1 MQSGLSEYGYENNPY
16 IYAAKQVNYA
26 NKQTQ
31 LPTNSHYT
39 NAKRIHLLTRDASHS
54 ALLARQAKDKLY
66 EVIDNKHYISTIGS
80 HAIDDVDPSDSTKI
94 AGLSTLVGSRN
105 SIAISRLMDASQN
118 LQNHIQNTKESL
130 QTAYDET
137 AMIYVNYKIEEEINS
152 VLVKTIKTLSDSL
165 DEIVKSRIAI
175 TSYKDSSGIPQIIG
189 RPSRLVSQYRE
200 SSFVDSSGIIHTV
213 GTPTA
218 TLSQY
223 SDSLNT
229 LHLPLDNAMYIAKL
243 SLMYLNQL
251 NSEISQ
257 SLPRTD
263 ASSTI
268 YNLGLSNYV
277 VTKQALAKEK
287 EVNYY
292 LSTAVLRLSVDNIEK
307 LRIAGAKIY
316 EPSVLSNTS
325 LRISDLLVRSTE
337 LADIIAT
344 SATLHGANSRA
355 VELAITDLQ
364 TSVYDSSGIDL
375 DSLTRG
381 RLQESR
387 RILTPVLN
395 EIDKVL
401 ANSSAATAIKLTLNT
416 YKTVFGILKKVE
428 EAQLESMRVADDI
441 LNILYILERA
451 VIKANSLTVN
461 SDISDINKIL
471 WDSNAAKG
479 ECEKLEYSEK
489 RLFEEFTRNANM
501 LVTPERIMSQTQSA
515 NMFGTQNLVDTARVA
530 RLSASVP
537 IRPPEAYSG
546 FKAEI
551 RATQTPAIRP
561 SLENLISRHSIK
573 QLRKDSLRT
582 VAQTQVKIAEEVQF
596 TRDISRQSLT
606 N

>member
-1 MQSGLSEYGYENNPY
+1 MQNGLSEFGYETNPY

-31 LPTNSHYT
+31 IPTNSHYT
-39 NAKRIHLLTRDASHS
+39 NAKRIHLLSRDAAHS
-54 ALLARQAKDKLY
+54 ALLTRHGRDKLY
-66 EVIDNKHYISTIGS
+66 EVIDNKIYISTVGTR
-80 HAIDDVDPSDSTKI
+80 ALDDVDPTDSTRI
-94 AGLSTLVGSRN
+94 ANISSFVGSRN
-105 SIAISRLMDASQN
+105 SVAVSRIMDASQN
-118 LQNHIQNTKESL
+118 LQTHIQNTKESL
-130 QTAYDET
+130 QSAYDET
-137 AMIYVNYKIEEEINS
+137 AMIYVNYKIEEQING
-152 VLVKTIKTLSDSL
+152 VLVKTIKSLSNSL
-165 DEIVKSRIAI
+165 NVIINSRIAI
-175 TSYKDSSGIPQIIG
+175 TSYKDSYGILQIRG
-189 RPSRLVSQYRE
+189 TPPTLVSQYRE
-200 SSFVDSSGIIHTV
+200 SSYADSSGIIHTT

-223 SDSLNT
+223 SDSSNT
-229 LHLPLDNAMYIAKL
+229 LHLPLDNAMYLAKL

-257 SLPRTD
+257 SLATTD

-268 YNLGLSNYV
+268 QSLGISNY
-277 VTKQALAKEK
+277 TTRQQAFAREK

-292 LSTAVLRLSVDNIEK
+292 LSTAVLRLSLDNIEK

-316 EPSVLSNTS
+316 EPPVLPNTP
-325 LRISDLLVRSTE
+325 LRISDLLVKSTE
-337 LADIIAT
+337 LANVIAT
-344 SATLHGANSRA
+344 DATLSGGDSRA
-355 VELAITDLQ
+355 IELAITDLQ
-364 TSVYDSSGIDL
+364 KSFYDSSGIDL

-381 RLQESR
+381 RLEEGR
-387 RILTPVLN
+387 RILTTVLN
-395 EIDKVL
+395 EVDKVV
-401 ANSSAATAIKLTLNT
+401 ANSSAATAIKLTYNT
-416 YKTVFGILKKVE
+416 YNTVFGILKKVE

-451 VIKANSLTVN
+451 VIKANLLTVN
-461 SDISDINKIL
+461 SDISDINKLL

-489 RLFEEFTRNANM
+489 QRFEEFTRNANM
-501 LVTPERIMSQTQSA
+501 LVTPERIMSQTESA
-515 NMFGTQNLVDTARVA
+515 NMFGTQNLINAARVA

-537 IRPPEAYSG
+537 LRPPEAYSG

-573 QLRKDSLRT
+573 QLKQDSLRT
-582 VAQTQVKIAEEVQF
+582 VAQTQVKIAEDAQF
-596 TRDISRQSLT
+596 TRDISRQSFI